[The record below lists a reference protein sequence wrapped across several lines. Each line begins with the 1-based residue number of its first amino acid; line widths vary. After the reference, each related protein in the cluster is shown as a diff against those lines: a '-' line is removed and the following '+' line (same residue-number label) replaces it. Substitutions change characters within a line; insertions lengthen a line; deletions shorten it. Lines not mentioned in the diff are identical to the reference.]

1 MRRRGTRGSAGSLLP
16 PPFQREAGRDC
27 LSGCATRISPG
38 IKRAGATLRPWSL
51 SLLRQS
57 LVLELRRE
65 ELAVQTGDMR
75 NGNLLGAL
83 GLAGSRVGAVAEAQF
98 VHLGDHRLGAARTL
112 DTALGQFGER
122 LNIKENVLMSC
133 GGGTTVVQ

>member
-1 MRRRGTRGSAGSLLP
+1 MGFGGGYAPERNSRFGGVSSP

-98 VHLGDHRLGAARTL
+98 VHLGDHRLGAASTDRKST
-112 DTALGQFGER
+112 R
-122 LNIKENVLMSC
+122 LNSSHSRASRMPSSA
-133 GGGTTVVQ
+133 